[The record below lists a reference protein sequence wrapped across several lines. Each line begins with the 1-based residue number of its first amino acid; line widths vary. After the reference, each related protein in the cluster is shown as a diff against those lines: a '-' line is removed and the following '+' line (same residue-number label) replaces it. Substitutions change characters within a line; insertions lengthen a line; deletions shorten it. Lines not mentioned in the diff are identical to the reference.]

1 MAFGPASGTVRST
14 FEGHE
19 VHDSMSS
26 AVVKVYRPCKRYEN
40 SKYGRVNVTVEK
52 GERSGCTR
60 LQLFE
65 SR

>member
-1 MAFGPASGTVRST
+1 M
-14 FEGHE
+14 
-19 VHDSMSS
+19 HDSMSRV
-26 AVVKVYRPCKRYEN
+26 VVKVYRQCKRYEN